1 MEEEKEN
8 ISPNIPPKKEEQPP
22 QKEQKQEKEE
32 KREEKTTNQS
42 FWFILFLIA
51 GAKDLLEL
59 IFGLIPLIGSLL
71 VWIISFFLGGLIIV
85 LIFIS
90 GNYKKLK
97 QTQTFLVLIGQ
108 FGDLIPVLN
117 ILPLSLL
124 TVTIL
129 YLANKSKKL
138 SSALEKVSKTK
149 IIPQIK

>member
-8 ISPNIPPKKEEQPP
+8 ISPNIPPKKEEQPS
-22 QKEQKQEKEE
+22 QKEQKQEKE
-32 KREEKTTNQS
+32 KKTTNQS
-42 FWFILFLIA
+42 FWFILFFIA
-51 GAKDLLEL
+51 GAKDLLEF
-59 IFGLIPLIGSLL
+59 IFGLIPVIGSLL
-71 VWIISFFLGGLIIV
+71 VWVVSFFLGGLIIV

-124 TVTIL
+124 TITIL

-138 SSALEKVSKTK
+138 SSALEKISKTK

>member
-8 ISPNIPPKKEEQPP
+8 NSPNIPPKKEEQPP
-22 QKEQKQEKEE
+22 QKEQKQEK
-32 KREEKTTNQS
+32 REEKTTNQS
-42 FWFILFLIA
+42 FWFILFFIA
-51 GAKDLLEL
+51 GAKDLLEF

-71 VWIISFFLGGLIIV
+71 VWIISFLFGGLIIV

-124 TVTIL
+124 TITIL

-138 SSALEKVSKTK
+138 SSALEKISKTK